1 MSVKVDLVDIA
12 KEALAAL
19 PDDTPSSEKFQAVY
33 SACSSK
39 TRSDKKPPNR
49 GLTSVINDENGSS
62 LGTLTIDEKAIA
74 LKVTKKDNPEF
85 GQWLEEHA
93 EATLLQ
99 LFVQWRNERGSGS

>member
-1 MSVKVDLVDIA
+1 
-12 KEALAAL
+12 
-19 PDDTPSSEKFQAVY
+19 
-33 SACSSK
+33 
-39 TRSDKKPPNR
+39 
-49 GLTSVINDENGSS
+49 